1 MLNLERTASLEEIQE
16 SAFIWGIVSR
26 EEVKMGTGVGSRER
40 RGHENGGRQVFK
52 VMLRCSQF
60 SLRK

>member
-40 RGHENGGRQVFK
+40 GGHENGGRETGF
-52 VMLRCSQF
+52 
-60 SLRK
+60 

>member
-16 SAFIWGIVSR
+16 SAFIWGIVR

-40 RGHENGGRQVFK
+40 GGHENGEGETGF
-52 VMLRCSQF
+52 
-60 SLRK
+60 